1 MYEITDRTAAPY
13 RSICYIVS
21 EWSDGTSMRASGVVV
36 GPNDV
41 LTAHHVVYDIQR
53 GYASKLT
60 VIPGADTTPY
70 SAPLGSWSN
79 VTSIDTR
86 SPNWDVDSDHLLW
99 EFESQYDLAL
109 LGLGSRIGDTTGWL
123 TPSAWGGSGTLTLA
137 GYPARGTGL
146 MVTTASVTAQTSA
159 AVFVAQDALGP
170 GASGGPILRTT
181 SSGTELVGV
190 LSAGDADLIEST
202 YAGFFSAGN
211 YLWLLGA
218 IASNDTPSSLPM
230 GYGLRQPL
238 AGTAG
243 TLVNDT
249 LTGTASNDVFKG
261 SPGTDTLDGLGGIDT
276 LMVSGPRSSYALRH
290 AADGAVIVTNQ
301 IGQAEGITILKNFE
315 RIAFADVTVNL
326 TIGATATA
334 LPAADLKTL
343 TELYVAFFN
352 RVPEADGLAY
362 WIGQSQAG
370 MGITQM
376 ADAFYAAALAYPT
389 QTGYSAGMSAGD
401 FVQHIYRNTLGRS
414 DGGDAEGQAYW
425 SKALTE
431 GTETRGSLV
440 RTMLWAAHNFKG
452 DATWGWVAD
461 LLDNKAAVA
470 QQFAITDGLNYNTPQ
485 ASIAATQAIAAAVV
499 PAGTAA
505 AVALIGVTDG
515 FVT

>member
-13 RSICYIVS
+13 RSICYIIC

-41 LTAHHVVYDIQR
+41 LTAHHVVYDAQR
-53 GYASKLT
+53 GYATRIS

-70 SAPLGSWSN
+70 SAPLGTWSN
-79 VTSIDTR
+79 VTSIDAR
-86 SPNWDVDSDHLLW
+86 SPNWDVDGDRLLW
-99 EFESQYDLAL
+99 EFESQYDMAL
-109 LGLGSRIGDTTGWL
+109 LGLGSRIGDVTGWL
-123 TPSAWGGSGTLTLA
+123 TPSAWGSTYSATLA

-146 MVTTASVTAQTSA
+146 MATTTSATPQSSA
-159 AVFVAQDALGP
+159 AVFNAMAALGP
-170 GASGGPILRTT
+170 GASGSPMLRTT
-181 SSGTELVGV
+181 ASGTQVVGI
-190 LSAGDADLIEST
+190 LSAGDSELTEST
-202 YAGFFSAGN
+202 YAGFFNAGN

-218 IASNDTPSSLPM
+218 IASNDGPATLPM

-238 AGTAG
+238 TGIAGTAG
-243 TLVNDT
+243 NDL
-249 LTGTASNDVFKG
+249 LTGTAGNDVFKG

-276 LMVSGPRSSYALRH
+276 LMVSGPRSSYALRD
-290 AADGAVIVTNQ
+290 AADGAVIVTSQ

-315 RIAFADVTVNL
+315 RVAFADVTVNL
-326 TIGATATA
+326 TIGDTAAA
-334 LPAADLKTL
+334 LPAADLKLL

-362 WIGQSQAG
+362 WIGQSLAG

-376 ADAFYAAALAYPT
+376 AEAFYAAALVYPD

-425 SKALTE
+425 TRSLNE

-470 QQFAITDGLNYNTPQ
+470 HQFAVIHGLNYNTAQ
-485 ASIAATQAIAAAVV
+485 ASIAATQAIAAAVT
-499 PAGTAA
+499 PASASA
-505 AVALIGVTDG
+505 AVALIGVSDG
-515 FVT
+515 FVA